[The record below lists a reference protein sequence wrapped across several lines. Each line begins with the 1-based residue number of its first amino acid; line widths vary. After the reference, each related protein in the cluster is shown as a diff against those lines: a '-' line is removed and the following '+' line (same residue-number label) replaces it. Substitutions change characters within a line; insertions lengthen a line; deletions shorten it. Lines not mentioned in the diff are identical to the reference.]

1 MKTIHQT
8 SMKCLFP
15 TMNQLL
21 FALFMSMIGVTHAQ
35 TLLSSNEF
43 FNPDFEARRPGSGTL
58 LLTLDINTTLY
69 SPGSSSQG
77 DMTWNHRA
85 GGLVQIGADV
95 LGLATA
101 DVQLAAYTRTQNDT
115 LVFGRELVTT
125 TGGLLGVLG
134 STVTDL
140 TDQVVGAS
148 AINSWSSTAIA
159 SNQNLTEGILYSA
172 SFTVQAGS
180 GIDVDALS
188 YANFTLLNGA
198 VPVQSTGA
206 VETLDLLSLLQLGSD
221 PVSINFE
228 FIAPAGFNELT
239 FQFDAATIADVNLLG
254 SISGNQTVLEFS
266 NFSLAPVP
274 EPGSLV
280 LFSTGMLLILRRRRP
295 CQI

>member
-206 VETLDLLSLLQLGSD
+206 EETLDLLSLLQLGSD